1 MGIIILVSGYLYKDV
16 CHNAVS
22 NSGNI
27 GDSLN
32 VLVKLLN
39 NIMLK
44 PFNGIPCSYKMM
56 LLVYVHKDVHYKSFM
71 KKQIPKELCR
81 VF

>member
-1 MGIIILVSGYLYKDV
+1 MGIIILVLGCFYKDV

-22 NSGNI
+22 NNGEI

-32 VLVKLLN
+32 VLVRLLN
-39 NIMLK
+39 K
-44 PFNGIPCSYKMM
+44 SCCSHSMEYRAAIKMM

-71 KKQIPKELCR
+71 KKADS
-81 VF
+81 